1 MRVRVSQL
9 KFTSKSCLLSYTA
22 SNIEKHCNKHTMNFD
37 LKAYN
42 KAPEEKAIEISFT
55 RKYGEI

>member
-1 MRVRVSQL
+1 
-9 KFTSKSCLLSYTA
+9 
-22 SNIEKHCNKHTMNFD
+22 MNFD